1 MTKQEA
7 MESPRLEYDADGIA
21 WVVFDDPDSKVNILG
36 VEQMQRLDAVLDELS
51 KRKPK
56 AAIFISSKP
65 GIFIAGADIKE
76 LEKISDAKH
85 GEQLSREG
93 HRVFGK
99 IGQLGVPTVA
109 AIDGACVG
117 GGCELALACRWRVAT
132 DNPKTQIGL
141 PETQL
146 GIIPGWGGSQ
156 RLPRLIGLR
165 AALDIICAGKS
176 VTADKARRLGLVDA
190 AVPTVALR
198 ETAKRLALGQPRTGG
213 AVRGQRR
220 VSRKSVWW
228 QNKWPLRP
236 IVCRMARKAVLART
250 RGQYPA
256 PLRAIDAV
264 EQGLDGSFDDGLEGE
279 AKILGEVSVTP
290 QCRNLIRIFFLRE
303 KYAKLTFDVERAV
316 RTGGVSTR
324 VTASPVE
331 KVGVLGAGVMGAGIA
346 QWCSARGLT
355 VRLKDI
361 KPEFVAAGV
370 KRIADAYREGV
381 KRRKMSELDAQHG
394 LARVHPTT
402 DYTGFGDC
410 DLVIEA
416 VLEKIEVKRQA
427 FGELVTQLRNDCII
441 ASNTSAIPIDEL
453 AEASGRPKRFVGI
466 HFFNPV
472 HKMPLVEIVR
482 GTKTAPEVVAAAV
495 EFAKQLKKIPVVV
508 KGTPGFLV
516 NRLLMPY
523 LNEAGVLL
531 GQGASIE
538 SIDAAMLEFGMPMG
552 PLRLIDEVGID
563 VAYDVAYELAEAFQ
577 GRMTV
582 APILKQVHD
591 QGLKGR
597 KGGAGFYIYTGKK
610 RERVNRRVVK
620 AARQQL
626 RQESR
631 VLLGLLSRQDVQRR
645 LLAVMVQEAKLCLS
659 EGVVA
664 SEDDIDVGMIF
675 GTGFPPFRGGLVKY
689 ARDSGMW

>member
-1 MTKQEA
+1 MMQ
-7 MESPRLEYDADGIA
+7 SPRIEYDAEGIA
-21 WVVFDDPDSKVNILG
+21 WVVFDDPESKVNVLG
-36 VEQMQRLDAVLDELS
+36 TEQMKQLDAVLDELY

-56 AAIFISSKP
+56 AAVFISAKP
-65 GIFIAGADIKE
+65 GIFIAGADINE
-76 LEKISDAKH
+76 LQKIRDASL
-85 GEQLSREG
+85 GADLSREG
-93 HRVFGK
+93 HRIFAK
-99 IGQLGVPTVA
+99 IELLGVPTVA
-109 AIDGACVG
+109 AIDGACLG
-117 GGCELALACRWRVAT
+117 GGCELALACRYRVAA
-132 DNPKTQIGL
+132 DGHKTQIGL

-156 RLPRLIGLR
+156 RLPRLIGLG

-176 VTADKARRLGLVDA
+176 VSADKARRIGLVDA
-190 AVPTVALR
+190 AVPSVVLR
-198 ETAKRLALGQPRTGG
+198 ETATRLALGQ
-213 AVRGQRR
+213 QRAK
-220 VSRKSVWW
+220 RKSVWS
-228 QNKWPLRP
+228 QNWWPMRRF
-236 IVCRMARKAVLART
+236 ICRMARKRVLVRT
-250 RGQYPA
+250 EGRYPA
-256 PLRAIDAV
+256 PLRAIDAM
-264 EQGLDGSFDDGLEGE
+264 EEGLRGSLNEGLDSE
-279 AKILGEVSVTP
+279 AKIFGEVSVTP
-290 QCRNLIRIFFLRE
+290 QCRNLIRLFFLRE
-303 KYAKLTFDVERAV
+303 KYAKLVFNPEKVER
-316 RTGGVSTR
+316 TGPISAKVMT
-324 VTASPVE
+324 SPVE

-346 QWCSARGLT
+346 QWCSARGLI

-361 KPEFVAAGV
+361 KPDFVASGI

-394 LARVHPTT
+394 MARVHPTT

-427 FGELVTQLRNDCII
+427 FGELTAALRNDCII
-441 ASNTSAIPIDEL
+441 ASNTSAIPIDDL

-495 EFAKQLKKIPVVV
+495 EFAKRLKKIPVVV

-531 GQGASIE
+531 GEGETIE
-538 SIDAAMLEFGMPMG
+538 SIDEAMLDFGMPMG

-563 VAYDVAYELAEAFQ
+563 VAYDVAAELGEAFKD
-577 GRMTV
+577 RMAV
-582 APILKQVHD
+582 ARILRQVHE

-597 KGGAGFYIYTGKK
+597 KGGVGFYVYKK
-610 RERVNRRVVK
+610 KKEERVNRRLAK
-620 AARQQL
+620 AIR
-626 RQESR
+626 RDVESR
-631 VLLGLLSRQDVQRR
+631 EAKKVERSARDIQRR
-645 LLAVMVQEAKLCLS
+645 LLGVMIEEAKRCLS

-664 SEDDIDVGMIF
+664 SEDDIDAGMIF
-675 GTGFPPFRGGLVKY
+675 GTGFPPFRGGLVVY
-689 ARDSGMW
+689 ARDVGLW